1 MPDTPDEIDPF
12 QDKGEAGEE
21 PLQTFR
27 LKVGMTF
34 AAGVLS
40 IVATTAVL
48 IVLNRDVERVGKPVG
63 IDVALPVPSVM
74 PQASATASTSATA
87 TATPSQSSR
96 PSTVTGPPGT
106 GPTHIPEATSTY
118 VVVSLTSLSCT
129 PSTVTP
135 GQSTTCQVKLT
146 VPAQSDLTIEISS
159 SDSATLSVP
168 ATVTIATGSDSV
180 TFNASASS
188 EVTATATV
196 TLTAIL
202 GTASKDKSITVNVE
216 PPVL

>member
-48 IVLNRDVERVGKPVG
+48 IVLNRDVERLSKPVG
-63 IDVALPVPSVM
+63 IDVVVPAPSVT
-74 PQASATASTSATA
+74 PQASATVSTSATP
-87 TATPSQSSR
+87 TATLSQSPR

-106 GPTHIPEATSTY
+106 GPTQIPEATSTY
-118 VVVSLTSLSCT
+118 VVVSLQSLSCT
-129 PSTVTP
+129 PSAVDP

-146 VPAQSDLTIEISS
+146 APAQSDQTIELSS
-159 SDSATLSVP
+159 SDSAALGVSG
-168 ATVTIATGSDSV
+168 TVSIATGSDSV
-180 TFNASASS
+180 TFSVSASS
-188 EVTATATV
+188 EVTATTTV
-196 TLTAIL
+196 TLTATL
-202 GTASKDKSITVNVE
+202 GTVSRDESVTVNVE